1 MADINF
7 MGRLSNLW
15 SGFVS
20 LWISDV
26 EKRHPEIAYQSAI
39 DSMIEKYGKLKSA
52 TAAIMRRREEIS
64 ARLESERGELA
75 AISADLNA
83 ALATG
88 QDELGIVLI
97 QKKNALEAST
107 KLLEQEMEQART
119 DAQEAKDSLIQVKA
133 EIQKLKDEKDRMLA
147 QMHSAQARLKIQNQL
162 EGLSVDAEVRALDDV
177 TIAFPRGQF
186 TAVMGP
192 SGSGKSTLLNC
203 MAGLDR
209 LTSGTVEIGGVD
221 LRDLSDRDLT
231 ILRRTRLGFIFQSFN
246 LLPALTARENITYPL
261 DLSRSRVD
269 PQWFDELIGVLGL
282 RDRLDNRPS
291 SIKE

>member
-20 LWISDV
+20 LWITDV

-162 EGLSVDAEVRALDDV
+162 EGLSVDAEVRALDNV
-177 TIAFPRGQF
+177 REHIKNTVAE
-186 TAVMGP
+186 AKMG
-192 SGSGKSTLLNC
+192 S
-203 MAGLDR
+203 
-209 LTSGTVEIGGVD
+209 E
-221 LRDLSDRDLT
+221 LRDSDLDVKLAK
-231 ILRRTRLGFIFQSFN
+231 LRQSSG
-246 LLPALTARENITYPL
+246 AITARQQLEEMKRARNVQTYTA
-261 DLSRSRVD
+261 
-269 PQWFDELIGVLGL
+269 G
-282 RDRLDNRPS
+282 
-291 SIKE
+291 KAM